1 MEITRQLTASK
12 LADYLDGR
20 ISLAELVSWA
30 EDAMLEG
37 TTPPDDAEVVSEII
51 ARLGLSDVQAFG
63 LTWEDCQQIF
73 HRLGLSAKIDLV
85 AV

>member
-1 MEITRQLTASK
+1 LTASK
-12 LADYLDGR
+12 LADYLDGQ
-20 ISLAELVSWA
+20 ISLAALVSWA